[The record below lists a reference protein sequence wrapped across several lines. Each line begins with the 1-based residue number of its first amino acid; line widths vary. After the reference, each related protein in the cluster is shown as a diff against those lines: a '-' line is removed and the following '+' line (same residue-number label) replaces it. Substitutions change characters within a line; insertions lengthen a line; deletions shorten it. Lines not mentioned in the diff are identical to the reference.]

1 MNLTLRM
8 EREPKPGELQPAEP
22 PPEPPQPAESTPETP
37 QPAEPARPPHA
48 TPDYSTKAE
57 GPDD

>member
-1 MNLTLRM
+1 M